1 MAINVV
7 WFKRDL
13 RLSDHAALEL
23 ASRLPQKCLLLYILE
38 PALLSNSHYRGRHWQ
53 FIAQSLRD
61 LQQVLNASGR
71 ELAVLEGNA
80 VALLNELDERL
91 GIVNLLSYEETGLD
105 VTFQRDLAVAKL
117 CDAKGIVWRQFQTNG
132 IERGRHNRTGW
143 NKS

>member
-23 ASRLPQKCLLLYILE
+23 ASRLPQKCLLLYIFE
-38 PALLSNSHYRGRHWQ
+38 PALLGNSHYRGRHWQ

-71 ELAVLEGNA
+71 ELAVLEGNSA
-80 VALLNELDERL
+80 RGEPGKPSSVRNSHWKQTPALHHW
-91 GIVNLLSYEETGLD
+91 VHSP
-105 VTFQRDLAVAKL
+105 
-117 CDAKGIVWRQFQTNG
+117 
-132 IERGRHNRTGW
+132 
-143 NKS
+143 